1 MVALLMRTRMVFRI
15 AGWCIR
21 GVDARRAGGMEITFP
36 LAEYVYAAV
45 ALHRIDETD
54 DTVYGPSAHSHD
66 RVPAVRTLGGAVNF

>member
-36 LAEYVYAAV
+36 LAEYVYAAI
-45 ALHRIDETD
+45 ALHRIDKAD
-54 DTVYGPSAHSHD
+54 DAVYRPSAHAHNKI
-66 RVPAVRTLGGAVNF
+66 PAVRTLDGAGNS

>member
-1 MVALLMRTRMVFRI
+1 MHTRMVFRV
-15 AGWCIR
+15 AGWRVRGLHVR
-21 GVDARRAGGMEITFP
+21 GVGGMEITFP

>member
-1 MVALLMRTRMVFRI
+1 MHTRMVFRV
-15 AGWCIR
+15 AGWRVRGLHVR
-21 GVDARRAGGMEITFP
+21 GVGGMEITFP

-54 DTVYGPSAHSHD
+54 DTDYGPSAHSHD